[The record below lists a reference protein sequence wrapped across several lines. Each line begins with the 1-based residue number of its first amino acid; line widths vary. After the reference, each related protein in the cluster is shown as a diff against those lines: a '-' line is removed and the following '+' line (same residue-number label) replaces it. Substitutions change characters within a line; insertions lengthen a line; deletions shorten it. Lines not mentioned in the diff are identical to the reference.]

1 MELIGCDE
9 DYVGS
14 VGSYFTVESHVRFLS
29 EVREGEMITVRT
41 RVLGGGGKRMHL
53 FHSLYGGSG
62 RLSCTFETLLLHVNL
77 DARHTS
83 NPSAAVSKKILE
95 YAESHAILGMPEGVG
110 SIIGGGEGM

>member
-1 MELIGCDE
+1 
-9 DYVGS
+9 
-14 VGSYFTVESHVRFLS
+14 
-29 EVREGEMITVRT
+29 
-41 RVLGGGGKRMHL
+41 MHL

-77 DARHTS
+77 DTRHTS